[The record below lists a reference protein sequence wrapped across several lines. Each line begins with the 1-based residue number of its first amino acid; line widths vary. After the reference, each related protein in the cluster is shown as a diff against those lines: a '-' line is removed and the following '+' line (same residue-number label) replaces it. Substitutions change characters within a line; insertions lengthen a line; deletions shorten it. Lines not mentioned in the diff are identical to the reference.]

1 MFLFI
6 FSLHIYGPN
15 YSPEMNMGYRVGEA
29 VRTLALHQCGLIGLD
44 SRSLPFAFVVSSC
57 LAQKVFLRG
66 STVFFPPE
74 KKIFKF
80 QFNQDRAWPAWE
92 PGKAINILIY
102 PGGEQCFE
110 RELNFTETDF
120 LVLGPSKR
128 FVLQKCGLHH
138 NYPCYLETRS
148 LPCSCY
154 MSIRNSLLYH
164 AVLWNTAS
172 AQFLMN

>member
-74 KKIFKF
+74 KKSS
-80 QFNQDRAWPAWE
+80 NS
-92 PGKAINILIY
+92 N
-102 PGGEQCFE
+102 
-110 RELNFTETDF
+110 
-120 LVLGPSKR
+120 
-128 FVLQKCGLHH
+128 
-138 NYPCYLETRS
+138 
-148 LPCSCY
+148 
-154 MSIRNSLLYH
+154 SIRIERDPHENQVRL
-164 AVLWNTAS
+164 
-172 AQFLMN
+172 